1 MKRII
6 ALLFSFL
13 LLFSVAGCKD
23 KKYEPQKSTEEESRV
38 MMCLRY
44 GGSTYD
50 VRYELYRAFYLN
62 LRSDYPDGS
71 LSDEEKEELEEK
83 ILRQIYHLY
92 ATIAMCES
100 LEYDLYSADTEQRIE
115 DFITVS
121 VEGGYLGSTYI
132 EGYGSYEA
140 YLASLKELNMNYAV
154 QTLIFRYSIAKSLID
169 EYYRSENGIYD
180 DVTRE
185 DVEAFYL
192 GENTGRY
199 LALYLSK
206 ENFTYERALEI
217 SETLSAE
224 SDEDAVFSKMVN
236 YSAMNLETLRAGQ
249 IITPYNLDSL
259 TYASLTDA
267 ALALSEGEVSSPVA
281 LYNSQNDGY
290 IILYKADKSAD
301 HLNENYDSIVE
312 EYVNDKSGQQ
322 LAEIYQSMTESVTF
336 YPIYET
342 LDRESIQMN

>member
-1 MKRII
+1 MKKISI
-6 ALLFSFL
+6 LFLVL
-13 LLFSVAGCKD
+13 LLVFSLVGCKD
-23 KKYEPQKSTEEESRV
+23 TKYEPQTSTDEESRV
-38 MMCLRY
+38 MMRLRY
-44 GGSTYD
+44 NNSTYE

-62 LRSDYPDGS
+62 LRSDYPEGT
-71 LSDEEKEELEEK
+71 LSDSDAEELEERV
-83 ILRQIYHLY
+83 LRQIYLLY
-92 ATIAMCES
+92 STLAMCES
-100 LEYDLYSADTEQRIE
+100 LGYDVYDAETEEKIQ

-132 EGYGSYEA
+132 EGYGSYEE

-154 QTLIFRYSIAKSLID
+154 QTLIFRYSIAKTLID
-169 EYYRSENGIYD
+169 EHYRSENGIYG

-185 DVEAFYL
+185 DVEDFYL
-192 GENTGRY
+192 SENTGRY
-199 LALYLSK
+199 LTLYLAK
-206 ENFTYERALEI
+206 QNFTYERAVEI
-217 SETLSAE
+217 AQTLRMQ

-249 IITPYNLDSL
+249 IITPYNLDAL
-259 TYASLTDA
+259 TYATLTEVA
-267 ALALSEGEVSSPVA
+267 STLNEGEISEPVA

-312 EYVNDKSGQQ
+312 EYVNDQSGKM
-322 LAEIYQSMTESVTF
+322 LSEIYESMQESVTF

-342 LDRESIQMN
+342 LDRESIRMN